1 MKIGKLIKSLIEAM
15 KKNKKAVIIGYI
27 AVCTVYLIAALIW
40 PRNPE
45 YADLFSV
52 KKYVMYYLV
61 LLFCGLAVFGV
72 FFNEEK
78 ERKNRFLDSTES
90 RWKKTLQW
98 FGKIWKKYKH
108 WIALTLIFCVIAF
121 IGIYVYRDNVR
132 YAMQTTRAKALME
145 ESVLENSKKKSGK
158 PETVKIPKEVRE
170 IHQTYICTEEQ
181 LVGLGVK
188 FYTNGTPMTGEM
200 SVKIFNRNTGE
211 EICDAMIPMDSVISG
226 EYRGFLFSKPETDAM
241 GEAYSLKI
249 KLPENAREY
258 GLELALAHPGVYEK
272 NQLFLGEQE
281 YYTSA
286 ALLGYTDYN
295 TFIKT
300 YFLVIMAAL
309 LITAFVIY
317 FMLFIKPC
325 KIETVFLVTV
335 LAVGTIYGF
344 LITPYMVPD
353 EEYHIDM
360 AYRYSNV
367 LMGYGSAPDFTC
379 LKRYEDAHRVLTSAP
394 SVKNYFYIYDNLFSL
409 AEDTHLEQVS
419 ASGNTGAML
428 FMHFPGVIGII
439 LARVLHLGEVPLLVL
454 GRWLGL
460 LAFAL
465 MVYIG
470 MKKLPFGKATLF
482 LISIMPITLQQVNS
496 FSYDS
501 VTLGF
506 AFLYTCYILY
516 MAYSEEK
523 IKVRDMALV
532 CALGVAL
539 IYCKQGAY
547 SPFVFIFLLIPMK
560 KFASKKTYL
569 CSMTGLAGAAVLA
582 FINKNLA
589 VLTYVPDTSDYVSNA
604 AQSAGAAAAQAAAY
618 IPNYSL
624 GYILK
629 NPKAF
634 LDVMTNTLFDRTEF
648 YVQSLVGQQLGWV
661 EIMISNLI
669 VIVFILLIAFSLFRV
684 RGEKQYLTV
693 GNKWWIVFVCAVSF
707 GLVMVGMLTQWTPVT
722 GTYVEGVQGRYF
734 LPVLFILVLV
744 GRNSKIF
751 HDKSIDRG
759 LIMAACITQVFAVT
773 YLLRAVI

>member
-1 MKIGKLIKSLIEAM
+1 MKIEKIIEAM
-15 KKNKKAVIIGYI
+15 KKNKRAVVIGYI
-27 AVCTVYLIAALIW
+27 ALCTVYLIGALLW
-40 PRNPE
+40 PRNPQ
-45 YADLFSV
+45 YAELFSV
-52 KKYVMYYLV
+52 KKYIMYYLI

-78 ERKNRFLDSTES
+78 EKKNRFLDDTES
-90 RWKKTLQW
+90 RWKKSLQW
-98 FGKIWKKYKH
+98 VGKIWKKYKH
-108 WIALTLIFCVIAF
+108 GIALFLIFCVIAF

-145 ESVLENSKKKSGK
+145 ESVLENRGNKTGK
-158 PETVKIPKEVRE
+158 PVTVKLPKETQE

-211 EICDAMIPMDSVISG
+211 EICDAMIPMESVISG
-226 EYRGFLFSKPETDAM
+226 EYRGFLFAQPETEAM

-249 KLPENAREY
+249 KLPENAEEY
-258 GLELALAHPGVYEK
+258 GLELALAHPGVYDK
-272 NQLFLGEQE
+272 NELFLDEKE
-281 YYTSA
+281 IYTSA

-295 TFIKT
+295 TFIKY
-300 YFLVIMAAL
+300 YFLVIMAAV
-309 LITAFVIY
+309 LITVFAVY
-317 FMLFIKPC
+317 YMLFIRPC
-325 KIETVFLVTV
+325 RIENVFLVTV

-394 SVKNYFYIYDNLFSL
+394 SVKNYFHIYNNLFST
-409 AEDTHLEQVS
+409 AEDTHLEQVA

-428 FMHFPGVIGII
+428 FMHLPGVIGII
-439 LARVLHLGEVPLLVL
+439 LARVLQLGEVPLLVL

-465 MVYIG
+465 MVYLG

-482 LISIMPITLQQVNS
+482 LISIMPVTLQQVNS

-501 VTLGF
+501 VTLGC
-506 AFLYTCYILY
+506 AFLYTCYVLY

-523 IKVRDMALV
+523 IKIRDMALL
-532 CALGVAL
+532 CILGIALV
-539 IYCKQGAY
+539 YCKQGAY

-560 KFASKKTYL
+560 KFAGKKTYL
-569 CSMTGLAGAAVLA
+569 YSMLGLAGAMILT

-589 VLTYVPDTSDYVSNA
+589 VLTYVPDTSDYISDTMQA
-604 AQSAGAAAAQAAAY
+604 AGEAAGQAAAF

-624 GYILK
+624 GYILQ

-634 LDVMTNTLFDRTEF
+634 LDVMTNTLFDRTDF

-661 EIMISNLI
+661 EILLSNLV

-693 GNKWWIVFVCAVSF
+693 GNKWWILFVCAVSF
-707 GLVMVGMLTQWTPVT
+707 GLIMVGMLTQWTPIT

-734 LPVLFILVLV
+734 LPFLFILVLV

-751 HDKSIDRG
+751 HDKNIDRG
-759 LIMAACITQVFAVT
+759 LIMAACITQVFALT

>member
-1 MKIGKLIKSLIEAM
+1 MKIEKIIEAM
-15 KKNKKAVIIGYI
+15 KKNKRAVVIGYI
-27 AVCTVYLIAALIW
+27 ALCTVYLIGALLW
-40 PRNPE
+40 PRNPQ
-45 YADLFSV
+45 YAELFSV
-52 KKYVMYYLV
+52 KKYIMYYLI

-78 ERKNRFLDSTES
+78 EKKNRFLDDTES
-90 RWKKTLQW
+90 RWKKSLQW
-98 FGKIWKKYKH
+98 IGKIWKKYKH
-108 WIALTLIFCVIAF
+108 GIALFLIFCVIAF

-145 ESVLENSKKKSGK
+145 ESVLENRGNKTGK
-158 PETVKIPKEVRE
+158 PVTVKLPKETQE

-211 EICDAMIPMDSVISG
+211 EICDAMIPMESVISG
-226 EYRGFLFSKPETDAM
+226 EYRGFLFAQPETEAM

-249 KLPENAREY
+249 KLPENAEEY
-258 GLELALAHPGVYEK
+258 GLELALAHPGVYDK
-272 NQLFLGEQE
+272 NELFLDEKE
-281 YYTSA
+281 IYTSA

-295 TFIKT
+295 TFIKY
-300 YFLVIMAAL
+300 YFLVIMAAV
-309 LITAFVIY
+309 LITVFAVY
-317 FMLFIKPC
+317 YMLFIRPC
-325 KIETVFLVTV
+325 RIENVFLVTV

-394 SVKNYFYIYDNLFSL
+394 SVKNYFHIYDNLFST
-409 AEDTHLEQVS
+409 AEDTHLEQVA

-428 FMHFPGVIGII
+428 FMHLPGVIGII
-439 LARVLHLGEVPLLVL
+439 LARVLQLGEVPLLVL

-465 MVYIG
+465 MVYLG

-482 LISIMPITLQQVNS
+482 LISIMPVTLQQVNS

-501 VTLGF
+501 VTLGC
-506 AFLYTCYILY
+506 AFLYTCYVLY

-523 IKVRDMALV
+523 IKIRDMALL
-532 CALGVAL
+532 CILGIALV
-539 IYCKQGAY
+539 YCKQGAY

-560 KFASKKTYL
+560 KFAGKKTYL
-569 CSMTGLAGAAVLA
+569 YSMLGLAGAMILT

-589 VLTYVPDTSDYVSNA
+589 VLTYVPDTSDYISDTMQA
-604 AQSAGAAAAQAAAY
+604 AGEAAGQAAAF

-624 GYILK
+624 GYILQ

-634 LDVMTNTLFDRTEF
+634 LDVMTNTLFDRTDF

-661 EIMISNLI
+661 EILLSNLV

-707 GLVMVGMLTQWTPVT
+707 GLIMVGMLTQWTPIT

-734 LPVLFILVLV
+734 LPFLFILVLV

-751 HDKSIDRG
+751 HDKNIDRG
-759 LIMAACITQVFAVT
+759 LIMAACITQVFALT

>member
-1 MKIGKLIKSLIEAM
+1 MKIEKIIEAM
-15 KKNKKAVIIGYI
+15 KKNKRAVVIGYI
-27 AVCTVYLIAALIW
+27 ALCTVYLIGALLW
-40 PRNPE
+40 PRNPQ
-45 YADLFSV
+45 YAELFSV
-52 KKYVMYYLV
+52 KKYIMYYLI

-78 ERKNRFLDSTES
+78 EKKNRFLDDTES
-90 RWKKTLQW
+90 RWKKSLQW
-98 FGKIWKKYKH
+98 IGKIWKKYKH
-108 WIALTLIFCVIAF
+108 GIALFLIFCVIAF

-145 ESVLENSKKKSGK
+145 ESVLENRGNKTGK
-158 PETVKIPKEVRE
+158 PVTVKLPKETQE

-211 EICDAMIPMDSVISG
+211 EICDAMIPMESVISG
-226 EYRGFLFSKPETDAM
+226 EYRGFLFAQPETEAM

-249 KLPENAREY
+249 KLPENAEEY
-258 GLELALAHPGVYEK
+258 GLELALAHPGVYDK
-272 NQLFLGEQE
+272 NQLFLDEKE
-281 YYTSA
+281 IYTSA

-295 TFIKT
+295 TFIKY
-300 YFLVIMAAL
+300 YFLVIMAAV
-309 LITAFVIY
+309 LITVFAVY
-317 FMLFIKPC
+317 YMLFIRPC
-325 KIETVFLVTV
+325 RIENVFLVTV

-394 SVKNYFYIYDNLFSL
+394 SVKNYFHIYDNLFST
-409 AEDTHLEQVS
+409 AEDTHLEQVA

-428 FMHFPGVIGII
+428 FMHLPGVIGII
-439 LARVLHLGEVPLLVL
+439 LARVLQLGEVPLLVL

-465 MVYIG
+465 MVYLG

-482 LISIMPITLQQVNS
+482 LISIMPVTLQQVNS

-501 VTLGF
+501 VTLGC
-506 AFLYTCYILY
+506 AFLYTCYVLY

-523 IKVRDMALV
+523 IKIRDMALL
-532 CALGVAL
+532 CILGIALV
-539 IYCKQGAY
+539 YCKQGAY

-560 KFASKKTYL
+560 KFAGKKTYL
-569 CSMTGLAGAAVLA
+569 YSMLGLAGAMILT

-589 VLTYVPDTSDYVSNA
+589 VLTYVPDTSDYISDTMQA
-604 AQSAGAAAAQAAAY
+604 AGEAAGQAAAF

-624 GYILK
+624 GYILQ

-634 LDVMTNTLFDRTEF
+634 LDVMTNTLFDRTDF

-661 EIMISNLI
+661 EILLSNLV

-707 GLVMVGMLTQWTPVT
+707 GLIMVGMLTQWTPIT

-734 LPVLFILVLV
+734 LPFLFILVLV

-751 HDKSIDRG
+751 HDKNIDRG
-759 LIMAACITQVFAVT
+759 LIMAACITQVFALT

>member
-1 MKIGKLIKSLIEAM
+1 MKIEKIIEAM
-15 KKNKKAVIIGYI
+15 KKNKRAVVIGYI
-27 AVCTVYLIAALIW
+27 ALCTVYLIGALLW
-40 PRNPE
+40 PRNPQ
-45 YADLFSV
+45 YAELFSV
-52 KKYVMYYLV
+52 KKYIMYYLI

-78 ERKNRFLDSTES
+78 EKKNRFLDDTES
-90 RWKKTLQW
+90 RWKKSLQW
-98 FGKIWKKYKH
+98 VGKIWKKYKH
-108 WIALTLIFCVIAF
+108 GIALFLIFCVIAF

-145 ESVLENSKKKSGK
+145 ESVLENRGNKTGK
-158 PETVKIPKEVRE
+158 PVTVKLPKETQE

-211 EICDAMIPMDSVISG
+211 EICDAMIPMESVISG
-226 EYRGFLFSKPETDAM
+226 EYRGFLFAQPETEAM

-249 KLPENAREY
+249 KLPENAEEY
-258 GLELALAHPGVYEK
+258 GLELALAHPGVYDK
-272 NQLFLGEQE
+272 NELFLDEKE
-281 YYTSA
+281 IYTSA

-295 TFIKT
+295 TFIKY
-300 YFLVIMAAL
+300 YFLVIMAAV
-309 LITAFVIY
+309 LITVFAVY
-317 FMLFIKPC
+317 YMLFIRPC
-325 KIETVFLVTV
+325 RIENVFLVTV

-394 SVKNYFYIYDNLFSL
+394 SVKNYFHIYDNLFST
-409 AEDTHLEQVS
+409 AEDTHLEQVA

-428 FMHFPGVIGII
+428 FMHLPGVIGII
-439 LARVLHLGEVPLLVL
+439 LARVLQLGEVPLLVL

-465 MVYIG
+465 MVYLG

-482 LISIMPITLQQVNS
+482 LISIMPVTLQQVNS

-501 VTLGF
+501 VTLGC
-506 AFLYTCYILY
+506 AFLYTCYVLY

-523 IKVRDMALV
+523 IKIRDMALL
-532 CALGVAL
+532 CILGIALV
-539 IYCKQGAY
+539 YCKQGAY

-560 KFASKKTYL
+560 KFAGKKTYL
-569 CSMTGLAGAAVLA
+569 YSMLGLAGAMILT

-589 VLTYVPDTSDYVSNA
+589 VLTYVPDTSDYISDTMQA
-604 AQSAGAAAAQAAAY
+604 AGEAAGQAAAF

-624 GYILK
+624 GYILQ

-634 LDVMTNTLFDRTEF
+634 LDVMTNTLFDRTDF

-661 EIMISNLI
+661 EILLSNLV

-707 GLVMVGMLTQWTPVT
+707 GLIMVGMLTQWTPIT

-734 LPVLFILVLV
+734 LPFLFILVLV

-751 HDKSIDRG
+751 HDKNIDRG
-759 LIMAACITQVFAVT
+759 LIMAACITQVFALT

>member
-1 MKIGKLIKSLIEAM
+1 MKIEKIIEAM
-15 KKNKKAVIIGYI
+15 KKNKRAVVIGYI
-27 AVCTVYLIAALIW
+27 ALCTVYLIGALLW
-40 PRNPE
+40 PRNPQ
-45 YADLFSV
+45 YAELFSV
-52 KKYVMYYLV
+52 KKYIMYYLI

-78 ERKNRFLDSTES
+78 EKKNRFLDDTES
-90 RWKKTLQW
+90 RWKKSLQW
-98 FGKIWKKYKH
+98 IGKIWKKYKH
-108 WIALTLIFCVIAF
+108 GIALFLIFCVIAF

-145 ESVLENSKKKSGK
+145 ESVLENRGNKTGK
-158 PETVKIPKEVRE
+158 PVTVKLPKETQE

-211 EICDAMIPMDSVISG
+211 EICDAMIPMESVISG
-226 EYRGFLFSKPETDAM
+226 EYRGFLFAQPETEAM
-241 GEAYSLKI
+241 GGAYSLKI
-249 KLPENAREY
+249 KLPENAEEY
-258 GLELALAHPGVYEK
+258 GLELALAHPGVYDK
-272 NQLFLGEQE
+272 NELFLDEKE
-281 YYTSA
+281 IYTSA

-295 TFIKT
+295 TFIKY
-300 YFLVIMAAL
+300 YFLVIMAAV
-309 LITAFVIY
+309 LITVFAVY
-317 FMLFIKPC
+317 YMLFIRPC
-325 KIETVFLVTV
+325 RIENVFLVTV

-394 SVKNYFYIYDNLFSL
+394 SVKNYFHIYDNLFST
-409 AEDTHLEQVS
+409 AEDTHLEQVA

-428 FMHFPGVIGII
+428 FMHLPGVIGII
-439 LARVLHLGEVPLLVL
+439 LARVLQLGEVPLLVL

-465 MVYIG
+465 MVYLG

-482 LISIMPITLQQVNS
+482 LISIMPVTLQQVNS

-501 VTLGF
+501 VTLGC
-506 AFLYTCYILY
+506 AFLYTCYVLY

-523 IKVRDMALV
+523 IKIRDMALL
-532 CALGVAL
+532 CILGIALV
-539 IYCKQGAY
+539 YCKQGAY

-560 KFASKKTYL
+560 KFAGKKTYL
-569 CSMTGLAGAAVLA
+569 YSMIGLAGAMILT

-589 VLTYVPDTSDYVSNA
+589 VLTYVPDTSDYISDTMQA
-604 AQSAGAAAAQAAAY
+604 AGEAAGQAAAF

-624 GYILK
+624 GYILQ

-634 LDVMTNTLFDRTEF
+634 LDVMTNTLFDRTDF

-661 EIMISNLI
+661 EILLSNLV

-707 GLVMVGMLTQWTPVT
+707 GLIMVGMLTQWTPIT

-734 LPVLFILVLV
+734 LPFLFILVLV

-751 HDKSIDRG
+751 HDKNIDRG
-759 LIMAACITQVFAVT
+759 LIMAACITQVFALT

>member
-1 MKIGKLIKSLIEAM
+1 MKIEKIVEAM
-15 KKNKKAVIIGYI
+15 KKNKRAVVIGYI
-27 AVCTVYLIAALIW
+27 ALCTVYLIGALLW
-40 PRNPE
+40 PRNPQ
-45 YADLFSV
+45 YAELFSV
-52 KKYVMYYLV
+52 KKYIMYYLI

-78 ERKNRFLDSTES
+78 EKKNRFLDDTES
-90 RWKKTLQW
+90 RWKKSLQW
-98 FGKIWKKYKH
+98 IGKNWKKYKH
-108 WIALTLIFCVIAF
+108 GIALFLIFCVIAF

-145 ESVLENSKKKSGK
+145 ESVLENRGNKTGK
-158 PETVKIPKEVRE
+158 PVTVKLPKETQE

-200 SVKIFNRNTGE
+200 SVKIFNRNTGK
-211 EICDAMIPMDSVISG
+211 EICDAMIPMESVISG
-226 EYRGFLFSKPETDAM
+226 EYRGFLFAQPETEAM

-249 KLPENAREY
+249 KLPENAEEY
-258 GLELALAHPGVYEK
+258 GLELALAHPGVYDK
-272 NQLFLGEQE
+272 NELFLDEKE
-281 YYTSA
+281 IYTSA

-295 TFIKT
+295 TFIKY
-300 YFLVIMAAL
+300 YFLVIMAAV
-309 LITAFVIY
+309 LITVFAVY
-317 FMLFIKPC
+317 YMLFIRPC
-325 KIETVFLVTV
+325 RIENVFLVTV

-394 SVKNYFYIYDNLFSL
+394 SVKNYFHIYDNLFST
-409 AEDTHLEQVS
+409 AEDTHLEQVA

-428 FMHFPGVIGII
+428 FMHLPGVIGII
-439 LARVLHLGEVPLLVL
+439 LARVLQLGEVPLLVL

-465 MVYIG
+465 MVYVG

-482 LISIMPITLQQVNS
+482 LISIMPVTLQQVNS

-501 VTLGF
+501 VTLGC
-506 AFLYTCYILY
+506 AFLYTCYVLY

-523 IKVRDMALV
+523 IKIRDMALL
-532 CALGVAL
+532 CILGIALV
-539 IYCKQGAY
+539 YCKQGAY

-560 KFASKKTYL
+560 KFAGKKTYL
-569 CSMTGLAGAAVLA
+569 YSMLGLAGAMILT

-589 VLTYVPDTSDYVSNA
+589 VLTYVPDTSDYISDTMQA
-604 AQSAGAAAAQAAAY
+604 AGEAAGQAAAF

-624 GYILK
+624 GYILQ

-634 LDVMTNTLFDRTEF
+634 LDVMTNTLFDRTDF

-661 EIMISNLI
+661 EILLSNLV

-707 GLVMVGMLTQWTPVT
+707 GLIMVGMLTQWTPIT

-734 LPVLFILVLV
+734 LPFLFILVLV

-751 HDKSIDRG
+751 HDKNIDRG
-759 LIMAACITQVFAVT
+759 LIMAACITQVFALT

>member
-1 MKIGKLIKSLIEAM
+1 MKIEKIIEAM
-15 KKNKKAVIIGYI
+15 KKNKRAVVIGYI
-27 AVCTVYLIAALIW
+27 ALCTVYLIGALLW
-40 PRNPE
+40 PRNPQ
-45 YADLFSV
+45 YAELFSV
-52 KKYVMYYLV
+52 KKYIMYYLI

-78 ERKNRFLDSTES
+78 EKKNRFLDDTES
-90 RWKKTLQW
+90 RWKKSLQW
-98 FGKIWKKYKH
+98 IGKIWKKYKH
-108 WIALTLIFCVIAF
+108 GIALFLIFCVIAF

-145 ESVLENSKKKSGK
+145 ESVLENRGNKTGK
-158 PETVKIPKEVRE
+158 PVTVKLPKETQE

-211 EICDAMIPMDSVISG
+211 EICDAMIPMESVISG
-226 EYRGFLFSKPETDAM
+226 EYRGFLFAQPETEAM

-249 KLPENAREY
+249 KLPENAEEY
-258 GLELALAHPGVYEK
+258 GLELALAHPGVYDK
-272 NQLFLGEQE
+272 NQLFLDEKE
-281 YYTSA
+281 IYTSA

-295 TFIKT
+295 TFIKY
-300 YFLVIMAAL
+300 YFLVIMAAV
-309 LITAFVIY
+309 LITVFAVY
-317 FMLFIKPC
+317 YMLFIRPC
-325 KIETVFLVTV
+325 RIENVFLVTV

-394 SVKNYFYIYDNLFSL
+394 SVKNYFHIYDNLFST
-409 AEDTHLEQVS
+409 AEDTHLEQVA

-428 FMHFPGVIGII
+428 FMHLPGVIGII
-439 LARVLHLGEVPLLVL
+439 LARVLQLGEVPLLVL

-465 MVYIG
+465 MVYLG

-482 LISIMPITLQQVNS
+482 LISIMPVTLQQVNS

-501 VTLGF
+501 VTLGC
-506 AFLYTCYILY
+506 AFLYTCYVLY

-523 IKVRDMALV
+523 IKIRDMALL
-532 CALGVAL
+532 CILGIALV
-539 IYCKQGAY
+539 YCKQGAY

-560 KFASKKTYL
+560 KFAGKKTYL
-569 CSMTGLAGAAVLA
+569 YSMLGLAGAMILT

-589 VLTYVPDTSDYVSNA
+589 VLTYVPDTSDYISDTMQA
-604 AQSAGAAAAQAAAY
+604 AGEAAGQAAAF
-618 IPNYSL
+618 ISNYSL
-624 GYILK
+624 GYILQ

-634 LDVMTNTLFDRTEF
+634 LDVMTNTLFDRTDF

-661 EIMISNLI
+661 EILLSNLV

-707 GLVMVGMLTQWTPVT
+707 GLIMVGMLTQWTPIT

-734 LPVLFILVLV
+734 LPFLFILVLV

-751 HDKSIDRG
+751 HDKNIDRG
-759 LIMAACITQVFAVT
+759 LIMAACITQVFALT